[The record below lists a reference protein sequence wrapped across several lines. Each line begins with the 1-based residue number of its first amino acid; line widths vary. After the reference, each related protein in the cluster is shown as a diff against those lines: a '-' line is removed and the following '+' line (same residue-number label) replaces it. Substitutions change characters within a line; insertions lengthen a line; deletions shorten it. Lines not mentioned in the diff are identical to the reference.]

1 MILDCLA
8 CFSVFSDV
16 SFVILFSKENIINES
31 LLERPILIVY
41 KQAKN
46 PQPVTQLPSCG
57 GQSHDLVVKKEA
69 MVLVQVIVPIA
80 PIVKHAGLTKDRCY
94 S

>member
-1 MILDCLA
+1 MWKISLDYLLQ
-8 CFSVFSDV
+8 VP
-16 SFVILFSKENIINES
+16 

>member
-1 MILDCLA
+1 MWKISLDYLLQ
-8 CFSVFSDV
+8 VP
-16 SFVILFSKENIINES
+16 

-41 KQAKN
+41 KQDKN

-57 GQSHDLVVKKEA
+57 GQRHDLVVKKEA